1 MFKDTILEDI
11 KTIFLNPEEFGEE
24 HLIDGKKMTVTIDGI
39 ERLRREQLHSNN
51 QVNEALSY
59 HRLILYV
66 SREDYGRMPQIGKL
80 IQLDG
85 ISFEIT
91 DCIHE
96 DGMYSISLERHKG

>member
-1 MFKDTILEDI
+1 MFKEGILSDI
-11 KTIFLNPEEFGEE
+11 ENVFLNSEEFGEE
-24 HLIDGKKMTVTIDGI
+24 HVIDGRKMTVTLDGI
-39 ERLRREQLHSNN
+39 ERLRKEQLQSKN

-66 SREDYGRMPQIGKL
+66 SREDYGRMPQVGKMM
-80 IQLDG
+80 QLDG
-85 ISFEIT
+85 ISFKIT